1 MGSEKK
7 KDIAWEQANIIK
19 GKNPNLYREDAYG
32 NQIYKPSYGKQT
44 TMGWEIDH
52 KHPLSKGGTD
62 TSRNIH
68 AVQWEENRTKSNK
81 YPYKN
86 K

>member
-1 MGSEKK
+1 
-7 KDIAWEQANIIK
+7 
-19 GKNPNLYREDAYG
+19 
-32 NQIYKPSYGKQT
+32 
-44 TMGWEIDH
+44 MGWEIDH